1 MFTSYVRREGHL
13 YEVYLDAS
21 YLRTGVKGCSKIR
34 RVLAKSRLI
43 LDQMCRLYGKFASYF
58 SSYKWPHCS
67 LRERS
72 SWFAT
77 TWHVGGQYNIIF
89 SQRFTWNPEEGNAFV
104 LDHQHGR
111 RHVTCKQA
119 ILSHWRIKCFSIYV
133 LGKVGKVENCDT
145 VEPSCATTSYENQ
158 LSKTPNNLYLI
169 QGLSDLYVRSLY
181 YPT

>member
-1 MFTSYVRREGHL
+1 M
-13 YEVYLDAS
+13 
-21 YLRTGVKGCSKIR
+21 
-34 RVLAKSRLI
+34 
-43 LDQMCRLYGKFASYF
+43 
-58 SSYKWPHCS
+58 YKWPHCS
-67 LRERS
+67 LRQRY
-72 SWFAT
+72 SWLAT

-89 SQRFTWNPEEGNAFV
+89 SRRFTWNPEEGNAFV

-145 VEPSCATTSYENQ
+145 VEPSCATTSYENHP
-158 LSKTPNNLYLI
+158 SKTSNNLHLI

-181 YPT
+181 YPTKAEMPTSSDSLFSTLPWNFNRPPPLPHPDKLTQPPMGMT